1 MLAVLKLLPFSDS
14 ELRQGRFHV
23 NALRPFSRGLN
34 GLKIGYIGMGRIA
47 TAVAERL
54 QAFRTNGIY
63 FGPNVTTAPGVQKRT
78 FDELLR
84 EADLVTLHLRERP
97 QQVLTVLQDDIVLG
111 RLAPGA
117 RLVEEELTDR
127 LKTKRHMLRQAF
139 VELERFGLIER
150 KRNCGA
156 SVLQLTLEDVGQIYA
171 VREILERAAAA
182 EIPLPMTKANL
193 ARIAAAQ
200 RAHDAAVAAF
210 DAKAMFRANFEF
222 HVSLFASCA
231 NPYLAAA
238 IEDFRRKTHVVWS
251 YAIVKPGYFCNL
263 NASTRQ
269 CSKPSAE
276 ATATNWSIC
285 APTTS
290 TSRAM
295 RTSRRTACASSD
307 YNTSSHAPRARV
319 PARSKRDPA
328 RRINSPTMACGKPL
342 LKSVHLPPEL
352 VVR

>member
-84 EADLVTLHLRERP
+84 EADLVTLHLREHP

-117 RLVEEELTDR
+117 RLVEEELADR

-156 SVLQLTLEDVGQIYA
+156 SVLQLTLEDVGKKSMPFAKFWSAPQ
-171 VREILERAAAA
+171 
-182 EIPLPMTKANL
+182 P
-193 ARIAAAQ
+193 Q
-200 RAHDAAVAAF
+200 R
-210 DAKAMFRANFEF
+210 F
-222 HVSLFASCA
+222 HC
-231 NPYLAAA
+231 
-238 IEDFRRKTHVVWS
+238 R
-251 YAIVKPGYFCNL
+251 
-263 NASTRQ
+263 
-269 CSKPSAE
+269 
-276 ATATNWSIC
+276 
-285 APTTS
+285 
-290 TSRAM
+290 
-295 RTSRRTACASSD
+295 
-307 YNTSSHAPRARV
+307 
-319 PARSKRDPA
+319 
-328 RRINSPTMACGKPL
+328 
-342 LKSVHLPPEL
+342 
-352 VVR
+352 